1 LEGKEV
7 YREKE
12 EEEEELH
19 TRRRKKKRRST
30 PEMGQKQRIVM
41 VAAVVLVAAAVV
53 SSVFVLVR
61 SSMQAGWV
69 VASPFTTVVF
79 PLENQAGKSNLGLH
93 WSILGGGGGGGE
105 GVSSAASQP
114 FTRINEY
121 KDMNGGL
128 PTYTNPK
135 VTHRTFLSENNTK
148 QSMCE
153 E

>member
-1 LEGKEV
+1 M
-7 YREKE
+7 YREKEE

-30 PEMGQKQRIVM
+30 PEMGEKQRIVM
-41 VAAVVLVAAAVV
+41 VAAVVLLAAAVV

-69 VASPFTTVVF
+69 VASPFTSVVF

-93 WSILGGGGGGGE
+93 WSILGGGGGGG
-105 GVSSAASQP
+105 GGASAASQP

-135 VTHRTFLSENNTK
+135 VTHRTFFLSENNTK

>member
-1 LEGKEV
+1 M
-7 YREKE
+7 YREN
-12 EEEEELH
+12 EEEELH

-30 PEMGQKQRIVM
+30 PVMGVKQRIVV

-69 VASPFTTVVF
+69 VASPLTSVVV
-79 PLENQAGKSNLGLH
+79 PLENQSGKSNLGLH
-93 WSILGGGGGGGE
+93 WSILGGGGGE
-105 GVSSAASQP
+105 GASAAFQP

-128 PTYTNPK
+128 PTYTNSK
-135 VTHRTFLSENNTK
+135 VTPLNFSF
-148 QSMCE
+148 
-153 E
+153 

>member
-1 LEGKEV
+1 
-7 YREKE
+7 
-12 EEEEELH
+12 LH
-19 TRRRKKKRRST
+19 SKRRKKKRRST
-30 PEMGQKQRIVM
+30 PEMGEKQRIVM

-61 SSMQAGWV
+61 SSMRAGWV
-69 VASPFTTVVF
+69 VASPLTSVVL
-79 PLENQAGKSNLGLH
+79 PLENRAGKSNLGLH
-93 WSILGGGGGGGE
+93 WSILGGGGGGGAE
-105 GVSSAASQP
+105 GASAASQP